1 MAKRKG
7 KRKLEKGEIAV
18 DKSTNRPAAGR
29 TNPSRLLSLIRSLK
43 KVFSF
48 LVIALVPLLAFLF
61 QYFVSRPYI
70 VVDKIE
76 VKDRNPFKHEFI
88 IKNSGMTKAYDLN
101 IALVN
106 PDILTDSG
114 LHIGTYGDMSKDAA
128 ISELSGIE
136 GVKIPPQQSFSFTPD
151 NFIHFIGE
159 SKPREAVITLRFKYH
174 DFLHIFEYEDR
185 LSYRIFPEENY
196 LIWKPVGP
204 RHLSLDKRTG

>member
-29 TNPSRLLSLIRSLK
+29 TKPSNLLSLILSLK
-43 KVFSF
+43 KVVSF
-48 LVIALVPLLAFLF
+48 CLIVLVPLFAFLF

-88 IKNSGMTKAYDLN
+88 IKNSGMTKAHSLN
-101 IALVN
+101 IALLN
-106 PDILTDSG
+106 PDILTETG
-114 LHIGTYGDMSKDAA
+114 FRIGTYGDKSKDAA
-128 ISELSGIE
+128 ISDVSRIE
-136 GVKIPPQQSFSFTPD
+136 GVQIPPQQSFSFTPD
-151 NFIHFIGE
+151 DFIHFPGE
-159 SKPREAVITLRFKYH
+159 SQPREAVITFRFRYN
-174 DFLHIFEYEDR
+174 DFSHFFEYEDR
-185 LSYRIFPEENY
+185 VSYRLFPEGSH

-204 RHLSLDKRTG
+204 HGLSLNK